1 MLQPIPLPSSDGDGE
16 SLDQVAALLLPPPIV
31 LAQLAWPHQDR
42 RWPNRAP
49 CDRIMD
55 QVAES
60 SSAWPDRGPR
70 QPNRIELCRFH
81 HSRDLELQWRW
92 KSTEARS
99 SAVRGEHHLS
109 ATLSSNGEGTHGGEA
124 VRRAVRS
131 IRRPSSSPPSSPSLS
146 PPSLSQRPSL
156 SVGPLLLPSRHQLC
170 GEASPPGPRRRPG
183 GGAPPWGRHL
193 R

>member
-1 MLQPIPLPSSDGDGE
+1 MVMASHWTKWQPCYRRRPSCLPY
-16 SLDQVAALLLPPPIV
+16 
-31 LAQLAWPHQDR
+31 R
-42 RWPNRAP
+42 RG
-49 CDRIMD
+49 RIKI
-55 QVAES
+55 A
-60 SSAWPDRGPR
+60 GG
-70 QPNRIELCRFH
+70 RIELRLTVWWTMWPNQAWHGRIEDPGGQIELSSAAFH
-81 HSRDLELQWRW
+81 HRRDLELQWRW

-109 ATLSSNGEGTHGGEA
+109 ATLSSNGDGTHGGEA

-156 SVGPLLLPSRHQLC
+156 SVGPLLLPCRHQLY
-170 GEASPPGPRRRPG
+170 GRASPSGPRRRPG
-183 GGAPPWGRHL
+183 GGAQPWGRHF